1 MAEAHVGT
9 RLIENDS
16 YRSSVVSGVSRTGV
30 RLIGIALVA
39 CTVLVSGCASSGR
52 APVPPGTAQ
61 PDQFL
66 FDKGNEA
73 LQKKKWLTA
82 REYFK
87 QVTETY
93 TQSPVRPDAKLG
105 IGDTYLG
112 EGSTEALVLAI
123 AEFQEFLS
131 FYPTNRRADYAQYK
145 LGVAHF
151 RQMRSAQRDQTETR
165 DALREFQTFVTRY
178 PSSELMPEVQTKL
191 RETRDRLSESELEVG
206 QFYYRIRWYPGALDR
221 LNLLLKDDPEF
232 TSRDEAYFFI
242 GESLLKVNRPAEALP
257 YFDRIVKEFG
267 QSERLEAAKKR
278 IEEIK
283 NPPAPAAAKAT
294 VKTSS

>member
-1 MAEAHVGT
+1 MAEAHIGT
-9 RLIENDS
+9 FVNWHQRVLS
-16 YRSSVVSGVSRTGV
+16 
-30 RLIGIALVA
+30 IALVA
-39 CTVLVSGCASSGR
+39 GVVALSACASSGR
-52 APVPPGTAQ
+52 SPVPPGTPQ

-66 FDKGNEA
+66 FDRGNEA
-73 LQKKKWLTA
+73 LQKKKWITA

-93 TQSPVRPDAKLG
+93 TQSPIRPDAKLG

-145 LGVAHF
+145 LGMAHF
-151 RQMRSAQRDQTETR
+151 RQMRSPQRDQTETR
-165 DALREFQTFVTRY
+165 DALREFQTFITRY
-178 PSSELMPEVQTKL
+178 PSSELMPEVKARL

-206 QFYYRIRWYPGALDR
+206 QFYFRIRWYPGALDR

-232 TSRDEAYFFI
+232 TSRDQVYFYI
-242 GESLLKVNRPAEALP
+242 GESLLKVQRPNEALP
-257 YFDRIVKEFG
+257 YFDRIVKEFDK
-267 QSERLEAAKKR
+267 SERVEAARKR

-283 NPPAPAAAKAT
+283 NPPPAAATATAKA
-294 VKTSS
+294 SS

>member
-1 MAEAHVGT
+1 MIEYKAFVGIVI
-9 RLIENDS
+9 LAGAVAV
-16 YRSSVVSGVSRTGV
+16 SS
-30 RLIGIALVA
+30 
-39 CTVLVSGCASSGR
+39 CASSGR
-52 APVPPGTAQ
+52 APVPSGTAQ
-61 PDQFL
+61 PDQYL
-66 FDKGNEA
+66 YEKGNEA

-93 TQSPVRPDAKLG
+93 TQSPIRPDAKLG

-123 AEFQEFLS
+123 SEFQEFLS

-145 LGVAHF
+145 LGIAHF
-151 RQMRSAQRDQTETR
+151 RQMRSPQRDQTETR
-165 DALREFQTFVTRY
+165 DALREFQTFVNRY
-178 PSSELMPEVQTKL
+178 PNSELMPEVKAKL

-232 TSRDEAYFFI
+232 TARDAVYYYI
-242 GESLLKVNRPAEALP
+242 GESMMKAGRPAEALP
-257 YFDRIVKEFG
+257 YFERIVKEFE
-267 QSERLEAAKKR
+267 QSEHAETARKR

-283 NPPAPAAAKAT
+283 NPPPAAAANVKA
-294 VKTSS
+294 SS